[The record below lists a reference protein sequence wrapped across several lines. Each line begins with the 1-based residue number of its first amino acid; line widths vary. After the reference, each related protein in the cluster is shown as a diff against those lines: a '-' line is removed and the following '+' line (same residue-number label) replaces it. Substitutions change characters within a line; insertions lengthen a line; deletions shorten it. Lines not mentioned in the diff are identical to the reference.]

1 MLPAL
6 AALAALDLEA
16 LRLDVLGRLVLAVI
30 LGGAIGLEREQQG
43 KEAGLR
49 THILICLGAALFTVI
64 SVEMIDPAGNWPPG
78 DVSRIAAN
86 VVTGVG
92 FIGAG
97 VILQSRGRVR
107 GLTTAATIWTVAAL
121 GVAAGAAQ
129 YVAAVGATVL
139 MLVVLIP
146 LRWWERRSEASEP
159 ED

>member
-1 MLPAL
+1 MLSTF
-6 AALAALDLEA
+6 AAVAAIDLEA
-16 LRLDVLGRLVLAVI
+16 LRLDILGRLLMAVV
-30 LGGAIGLEREQQG
+30 LGGAIGLEREQKG

-49 THILICLGAALFTVI
+49 THILICLGAALFTII
-64 SVEMIDPAGNWPPG
+64 SVEMIDPAGNGPPG

-121 GVAAGAAQ
+121 GVATGAGQ
-129 YVAAVGATVL
+129 YVAAVGAAVL

-146 LRWWERRSEASEP
+146 LRWWERRGGESEP

>member
-1 MLPAL
+1 MLPLLSAF
-6 AALAALDLEA
+6 AAVDLEA
-16 LRLDVLGRLVLAVI
+16 LRLDVLGRLLIAVV
-30 LGGAIGLEREQQG
+30 LGGVIGLEREQKG

-49 THILICLGAALFTVI
+49 THILICLGAALFTII
-64 SVEMIDPAGNWPPG
+64 SVEMIDPEGNWPPG

-121 GVAAGAAQ
+121 GVATGAGQ
-129 YVAAVGATVL
+129 YVAAVGAAVL
-139 MLVVLIP
+139 MLLVLIP
-146 LRWWERRSEASEP
+146 LRWWERRGEESVSE
-159 ED
+159 D